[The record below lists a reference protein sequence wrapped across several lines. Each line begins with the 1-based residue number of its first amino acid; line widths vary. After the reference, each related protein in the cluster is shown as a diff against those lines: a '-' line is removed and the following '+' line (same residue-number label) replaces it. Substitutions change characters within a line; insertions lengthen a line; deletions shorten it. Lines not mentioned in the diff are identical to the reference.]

1 MLEDYVCRNSTD
13 AFLMALALVRDR
25 GKIVSPRGMETKELL
40 SQRIVIVK
48 PRQRCIVL
56 PSRNDDIVAKV
67 AETLWMIAGRDDI
80 EWLSWYLP
88 RAPQWSDDGKTWRG
102 AYGPRLRQWDGAG
115 HHQVDQITQIAK
127 KLVVD
132 PDTRQAVIS
141 IWDPS
146 TDLTPGKDIP
156 CNNWLHFLI
165 RDGKLH
171 LNIAQRSSDVVWG
184 FSGIDAFSWSVLHEM
199 MAHWVDA
206 EVGDFT
212 YFISSLHVYEKHY
225 KKLDKIL
232 DDYADR
238 TIYDWDLPTLKYS
251 GELCDLDNELKF
263 VFDIEAQMRNGYV
276 LDYHTKPNNLMGG
289 FVLILAMGN
298 LIKYHKDEVDPKRV
312 ASIINHI
319 PESDL
324 RVAAVEWVSRRNMAV
339 LPLLKLTDVEMSCIS
354 RVIPKLSTIF
364 QHTRGQEKEK

>member
-48 PRQRCIVL
+48 PGQRCIVL

-67 AETLWMIAGRDDI
+67 AETLWMLAGRDDI

-88 RAPQWSDDGKTWRG
+88 RAPKWSDDGRIWRG
-102 AYGPRLRQWDGAG
+102 AYGPRLRQWDAEYGLI
-115 HHQVDQITQIAK
+115 DQINITAT
-127 KLVVD
+127 KLID
-132 PDTRQAVIS
+132 NPDTRQAVIS
-141 IWDPS
+141 IWDPKID
-146 TDLTPGKDIP
+146 TEPGKDIP

-251 GELCDLDNELKF
+251 GELYDLDSDLNR
-263 VFDIEAQMRNGYV
+263 VFGLEQAMRIAHS
-276 LDYHTKPNNLMGG
+276 LDT
-289 FVLILAMGN
+289 LITIREWDDALLRSFAFILCMGN
-298 LIKYHKDEVDPKRV
+298 YVKIYGTDGSPEELAH
-312 ASIINHI
+312 IINHI
-319 PESDL
+319 PESDF
-324 RVAAVEWVSRRNMAV
+324 RVAAVEWVSRKNMAV
-339 LPLLKLTDVEMSCIS
+339 LPLLRLTDMEIQAIS
-354 RVIPKLSTIF
+354 NTIPKLSTKF
-364 QHTRGQEKEK
+364 

>member
-48 PRQRCIVL
+48 PGQRCIVL

-67 AETLWMIAGRDDI
+67 AETLWMLAGRDDI

-102 AYGPRLRQWDGAG
+102 AYGPRLRQWDAEYGLI
-115 HHQVDQITQIAK
+115 DQINITAT
-127 KLVVD
+127 KLID
-132 PDTRQAVIS
+132 NPDTRQAVIS
-141 IWDPS
+141 IWDPKID
-146 TDLTPGKDIP
+146 TEPGKDIP
-156 CNNWLHFLI
+156 CNCWLHFLI

-171 LNIAQRSSDVVWG
+171 LNIAQRSSDVIWG

-225 KKLDKIL
+225 KKLDTIL

-238 TIYDWDLPTLKYS
+238 TIYDWDLPTVKYH
-251 GELCDLDNELKF
+251 GELYELDHTLNLIFDLESKMREGDPIALQF
-263 VFDIEAQMRNGYV
+263 FDDPCVGYD
-276 LDYHTKPNNLMGG
+276 LLGTFTGILM
-289 FVLILAMGN
+289 MGN
-298 LIKYHKDEVDPKRV
+298 LVKIHGDAAEPTTIAD
-312 ASIINHI
+312 IINHM
-319 PESDL
+319 PESDF
-324 RVAAVEWVSRRNMAV
+324 RVAAVEWVSRKNMAV
-339 LPLLKLTDVEMSCIS
+339 LPLLRLTDVEMSCIS
-354 RVIPKLSTIF
+354 RVIPKLSTKF
-364 QHTRGQEKEK
+364 